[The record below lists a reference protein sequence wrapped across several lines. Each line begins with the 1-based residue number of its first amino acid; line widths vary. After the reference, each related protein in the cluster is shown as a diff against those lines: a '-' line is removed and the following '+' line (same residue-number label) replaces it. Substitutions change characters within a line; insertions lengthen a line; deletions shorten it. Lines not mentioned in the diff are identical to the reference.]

1 MSVNRTLLTT
11 LAINNFC
18 NQHLSYL
25 NNTDSVRDTRGKRDL
40 SRTVGFRVHRF
51 SSTLLGL
58 QVVLHSTDKM
68 YATVFLHCIFILYL
82 EYEFH
87 NK

>member
-1 MSVNRTLLTT
+1 MLLYFYTVFLYRTLSTNFIIKKNKK
-11 LAINNFC
+11 INKVALHIFVFKN
-18 NQHLSYL
+18 
-25 NNTDSVRDTRGKRDL
+25 L
-40 SRTVGFRVHRF
+40 SRIVGLRVHRF

-87 NK
+87 N